1 MNRLTRATLAA
12 AGTTAIGAAA
22 VVVGGGAAT
31 QDPVPAP
38 VVLAT
43 EDAAQE
49 DLIARVVADM
59 TRDEDPED
67 WDRRYG
73 DGT

>member
-1 MNRLTRATLAA
+1 MNRFTRATLAA
-12 AGTTAIGAAA
+12 AGTTAIGAA
-22 VVVGGGAAT
+22 GLITGAAT
-31 QDPVPAP
+31 QDPVPAQ